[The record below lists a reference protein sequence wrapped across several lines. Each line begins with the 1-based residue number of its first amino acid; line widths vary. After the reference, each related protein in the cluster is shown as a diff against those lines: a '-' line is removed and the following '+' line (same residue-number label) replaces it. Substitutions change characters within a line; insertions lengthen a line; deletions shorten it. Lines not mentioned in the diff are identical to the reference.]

1 MDLTS
6 SVQSQSLR
14 QIAYNKLRE
23 MILSGELKQEEPLI
37 EKKLIERLQVGRTPL
52 REAIQQLRQEDT
64 LEVIPRS
71 GTFVRPVDTEEIVAV
86 FQARLVMEPEV
97 ARIAADKADRTI
109 LIKLRQIIEDDRD
122 PDIMIR
128 RDIDFH
134 RFLYHS
140 TRNRYLIRAMD
151 VVCFQDQRI
160 RTMSIHALEDLS
172 ETRREHLAVIDHI
185 LENDA
190 EKAAQAMRA
199 HIAHALETALEM
211 ALKK

>member
-23 MILSGELKQEEPLI
+23 MTLSGELKQEEPLI
-37 EKKLIERLQVGRTPL
+37 EKKLIERLQVSRTPL

-140 TRNRYLIRAMD
+140 TRNRYDRAMD
-151 VVCFQDQRI
+151 VVCFRI
-160 RTMSIHALEDLS
+160 SASAPCPFMRWRICPKRGVSILPSSIIFWRTMRA
-172 ETRREHLAVIDHI
+172 
-185 LENDA
+185 
-190 EKAAQAMRA
+190 AAQAMCA